1 MRKPIRRRTPG
12 GEVYEY
18 EPKRGT
24 SKHRDG
30 AVKSHRD
37 RPSSAKMRWASS
49 MGDMSNAY
57 IDGSQMGV
65 RDWELEWPEEFP
77 VHVRKATT
85 EEIRAMQERASRRRQ

>member
-1 MRKPIRRRTPG
+1 MRKPVRRREPG

-18 EPKRGT
+18 EPNRGV

-77 VHVRKATT
+77 VHVRKATP
-85 EEIRAMQERASRRRQ
+85 EEIEAARKRTEKRRP